1 MTTIEQ
7 IVELAALLPS
17 GLGDSRAA
25 EKMAAERTELLESLA
40 DGDTIGALTEVA
52 DAVYYAAKHIEYVAS
67 LCGITPSQALKICV
81 AKYALRA
88 QPGNPKNDA
97 AERAAVAE
105 VVCRSK

>member
-7 IVELAALLPS
+7 IIELAALLPS
-17 GLGDSRAA
+17 GLGDGRAV

-67 LCGITPSQALKICV
+67 LCNITPSQALKICV

-105 VVCRSK
+105 VAY

>member
-17 GLGDSRAA
+17 GLGDGRAV

-40 DGDTIGALTEVA
+40 AGDTIGALTEVA
-52 DAVYYAAKHIEYVAS
+52 DAVYYAAKHIEFVAS
-67 LCGITPSQALKICV
+67 LCGITPSQALELCA

-88 QPGNPKNDA
+88 QPGNPKDDA
-97 AERAAVAE
+97 VERTAVATLLE
-105 VVCRSK
+105 SWI